1 MCGICGARTH
11 GQNRPTL
18 IARMLGQLQ
27 HRGPD
32 DEGQWHGETVSLGH
46 RRLSIMDLS
55 PAGHQPIVSE
65 DGRLI
70 ATVNGEI
77 YNYPALRAELEAR
90 GARFMSNSD
99 SEVVIHAYREYGA
112 DAFHRFDGMFALGLY
127 DVAADAL
134 FVARD
139 RLGIKPLYYLED
151 QESGNFLFAS
161 EIKALLAA
169 AGRSRWRID
178 PVGLSQY
185 LRFQNLLGDRT
196 LFAGVSL
203 LKPGNFARVSAGG
216 VEITEYWRPKIL
228 DNQCG
233 STFGET
239 VSEFDAVLAASVRR
253 HLMSDV
259 PVASYLSSGFDSTMV
274 AAKAAETLSDPPI
287 AFTGQFAIGGW
298 YDEVAGARIVANH
311 IGIPLNEVDI
321 KPDELERS
329 LDDLIYHLDEPRMGS
344 GAFSQYVVAAA
355 AAREFKV
362 ILTGHG
368 GDELFSGY
376 PIFKLAGLLDADRS
390 TVFIELL
397 KSIKPSEV
405 PRLAYFMLRRLM
417 GGASSSVLP
426 LLFSDSRLRRA
437 LTDPA
442 YEAVRDHGQFSEIE
456 QITERAKSE
465 YEKVFLTYMT
475 VYLPGL
481 LVVEDKI
488 SMAHS
493 LEART
498 PFLGNAVVDFSSTIS
513 PRTKLNSG
521 ELKSVVKA
529 AAQNVLPREL
539 FSLPKRGFP
548 TPLSHWLRG
557 PLRSWLLKRLG
568 APDRP
573 ITRLFRSGHLEREI
587 SRYLN
592 SPFTRVPAL
601 DEIETQRVWMLL
613 CLDSWLQGVEA
624 RLGVRLEL

>member
-1 MCGICGARTH
+1 MCGICGARTR

-90 GARFMSNSD
+90 GAKFMSNSD
-99 SEVVIHAYREYGA
+99 SEVVIHAYRAYGT

-127 DVAADAL
+127 DLESDTL

-139 RLGIKPLYYLED
+139 RLGIKPLYFLKD
-151 QESGNFLFAS
+151 QESGDFLFAS
-161 EIKALLAA
+161 EIKALVAA
-169 AGRSRWRID
+169 TARSNWRID

-203 LKPGNFARVSAGG
+203 LKPGHFAKVSSGG
-216 VEITEYWRPKIL
+216 VEITEYWRPTIS

-239 VSEFDAVLAASVRR
+239 VSQFDTVLAASVRS

-274 AAKAAETLSDPPI
+274 AAKAADIMAHPPS

-298 YDEVAGARIVANH
+298 YDEAAGARLVADH
-311 IGIPLNEVDI
+311 TGIPLNEVDI
-321 KPDELERS
+321 KPEELERS
-329 LDDLIYHLDEPRMGS
+329 LDDLIFHLDQPRMGS

-355 AAREFKV
+355 AARDFKV

-376 PIFKLAGLLDADRS
+376 PVFKLAGLLDADRRG
-390 TVFIELL
+390 VFFNLL

-405 PRLAYFMLRRLM
+405 PRLVYFMLRRM
-417 GGASSSVLP
+417 GGRTSSSVLP
-426 LLFSDSRLRRA
+426 LLFSDDRQRRA
-437 LTDPA
+437 LTGA
-442 YEAVRDHGQFSEIE
+442 SYEAVRQHDRFAEIE
-456 QITERAKSE
+456 QISERAKSE

-475 VYLPGL
+475 IYLPGL

-498 PFLGNAVVDFSSTIS
+498 PFLGNALVDFSSSVS
-513 PRTKLNSG
+513 PQVKLNGG

-529 AAQNVLPREL
+529 AARGVLPHEL

-557 PLRSWLLKRLG
+557 PLRYWLLNRLC

-573 ITRLFRSGHLEREI
+573 ITRLFRAGYLEREV
-587 SRYLN
+587 SGYLG
-592 SPFTRVPAL
+592 SALRTVPAL
-601 DEIETQRVWMLL
+601 DEIRTQRVWMML
-613 CLDSWLQGVEA
+613 CLDSWLHGVEA
-624 RLGVRLEL
+624 RLGIRLEL